1 MTDPIR
7 LTPQEL
13 IDLTGYVR
21 GSDQLRVL
29 HSRGYARAYRNAA
42 GHVVL
47 ERAYY
52 LAICA
57 AGQPKQKPS
66 ANIAW
71 QTAA

>member
-7 LTPQEL
+7 LTQQEL
-13 IDLTGYVR
+13 VDLTGYQR
-21 GSDQLRVL
+21 GGDQLRTL
-29 HSRGYARAYRNAA
+29 HKRGYARAYRNAA

-52 LAICA
+52 LAICS
-57 AGQPKQKPS
+57 AGQPQQRP
-66 ANIAW
+66 ANGIAW